1 MSKNPL
7 MLALMTATLAAC
19 SAAAGSQAE
28 LETTSLDPAP
38 VVAPGPDL
46 APPPAQAHA
55 EPARETAR
63 HVSHDMAI
71 TCDVRAR
78 RTSDDTLIIQ
88 ARAFADRDIDDGEY
102 DLAITKSGGGN
113 SSEISQSGAL
123 TLRAG
128 HAATLGE
135 NEISLERGARVRAT
149 LTLYDGDRQ
158 ICREIFDL

>member
-7 MLALMTATLAAC
+7 MLALMAATLAAC

-38 VVAPGPDL
+38 VVAPGADL

-55 EPARETAR
+55 EPAHETAR
-63 HVSHDMAI
+63 HVSHDTAI
-71 TCDVRAR
+71 SCEVRAR

-88 ARAFADRDIDDGEY
+88 ARAFADRDIDGEY

-158 ICREIFDL
+158 ICRETFDL